1 MSRFLQ
7 IVSVPEAVSA
17 AAGIPPG
24 PSAEE
29 TLAGNA
35 TGRVLCADVVSAGD
49 IPGFD
54 RSVVDGYAV
63 RAKDTTGAGDS
74 IPAMLECTGQVAMG
88 RPDPGLSVAVGACAY
103 IPTGGLLPLGA
114 DAVVM
119 VEHTARTGETVL
131 VKRPVSPGENV
142 LMHDEDYPAG
152 AVIFPAGHR
161 LSPRDAG
168 ILAACGRTSVVVAKK
183 PVVGIISTGNEL
195 VPAKETPGPGCVRD
209 ANAPMLAAYL
219 DGYGCTPKTY
229 GIVPDDREALDAA
242 LCRAAGECDMVLLSG
257 GSSKDDRDMTAQ
269 VIAGRG
275 EVLVHGIAISPGKP
289 TIIGRIGNKPV
300 FGLPGHPG
308 SAYVVFR
315 VIVLPVLDRMLGQEK
330 SCTVTTQA
338 TLGTNVPS
346 QKGREE
352 YVRVR
357 LENNVAYP
365 LFGKAGLIN
374 TLVASDGLIRIPA
387 GCEGLEAKSPVDVIL
402 W

>member
-7 IVSVPEAVSA
+7 IVSVPEAIGTAV
-17 AAGIPPG
+17 GIPPG
-24 PSAEE
+24 PATEE
-29 TLAGNA
+29 IPAGNA
-35 TGRVLCADVVSAGD
+35 PGRVLCADVRCEGD

-63 RAKDTTGAGDS
+63 RSADTTGAGDS
-74 IPAMLECTGQVAMG
+74 IPALLECTGQVSMG
-88 RPDPGLSVAVGACAY
+88 RPDPGLSVAGGACAY
-103 IPTGGLLPLGA
+103 IPTGGLLPKGA

-119 VEHTARTGETVL
+119 VEHTARTGTTVL
-131 VKRPVSPGENV
+131 VKRPASPGENV
-142 LMHDEDYPAG
+142 LMHDEDYARG

-161 LSPRDAG
+161 LSSRDAG
-168 ILAACGRTSVVVAKK
+168 ILAACGRTAVVVAKK
-183 PVVGIISTGNEL
+183 PRVGIISTGNEL
-195 VPAKETPGPGCVRD
+195 VPADQTPGPGCVRD

-219 DGYGCTPKTY
+219 DGYGCIPCTY
-229 GIVPDDREALDAA
+229 GIVPDDREALDRVLA
-242 LCRAAGECDMVLLSG
+242 RAAGECDMILLSG
-257 GSSKDDRDMTAQ
+257 GSSKDDRDITAQ
-269 VIAGRG
+269 VISGRG
-275 EVLVHGIAISPGKP
+275 EVLVHGIAIAPGKP
-289 TIIGRIGNKPV
+289 TIIGRIKNIPV

-315 VIVLPVLDRMLGQEK
+315 IIVVPVLDRMLGQKEP
-330 SCTVTTQA
+330 CMVTTRA

-357 LENNVAYP
+357 LENDVAYP
-365 LFGKAGLIN
+365 VFGKAGLIN
-374 TLVASDGLIRIPA
+374 TLVASDGLVRIPA

>member
-7 IVSVPEAVSA
+7 IVSVPEAIRA
-17 AAGIPPG
+17 ATGIPSG
-24 PSAEE
+24 PAAEE
-29 TLAGNA
+29 IPAGNA
-35 TGRVLCADVVSAGD
+35 TGRVLCADVASAGD

-63 RAKDTTGAGDS
+63 RAADTTGAGDS
-74 IPAMLECTGQVAMG
+74 IPALLECTGHVAMG
-88 RPDPGLSVAVGACAY
+88 RPDPGLSVAGGNCAY
-103 IPTGGLLPLGA
+103 IPTGGLLPKGA

-119 VEHTARTGETVL
+119 VEHTSRTGETVL

-142 LMHDEDYPAG
+142 LMHNEDYPAG

-195 VPAKETPGPGCVRD
+195 VPAGETPGPGCVRD

-219 DGYGCTPKTY
+219 DGYGCVPRSY
-229 GIVPDDREALDAA
+229 GIVSDDREALDKV
-242 LCRAAGECDMVLLSG
+242 LLRAAGECDMILLSG

-275 EVLVHGIAISPGKP
+275 EVLVHGIAIAPGKP
-289 TIIGRIGNKPV
+289 TIIGRIKNIPV

-315 VIVLPVLDRMLGQEK
+315 VIVVPVLDRMLGQK
-330 SCTVTTQA
+330 KTCMITTRA

-357 LENNVAYP
+357 LENDIAYP
-365 LFGKAGLIN
+365 VFGKAGLMN
-374 TLVASDGLIRIPA
+374 TLVASDGLIRIPS
-387 GCEGLEAKSPVDVIL
+387 GCEGLEAKSTVDVIL